1 MRTLIFAALC
11 TLAGAAWAD
20 STTAVVKV
28 YSLDVKERIQ
38 TLELIDVT
46 AEKPVDEQ
54 APGLTPDLEAIL
66 DEVAALEAEE

>member
-11 TLAGAAWAD
+11 IVTGAVWAD
-20 STTAVVKV
+20 TTTAVVKV

-38 TLELIDVT
+38 NLELIDVT

-54 APGLTPDLEAIL
+54 AAKLEPDLEAIL
-66 DEVAALEAEE
+66 DDVAALEEAE